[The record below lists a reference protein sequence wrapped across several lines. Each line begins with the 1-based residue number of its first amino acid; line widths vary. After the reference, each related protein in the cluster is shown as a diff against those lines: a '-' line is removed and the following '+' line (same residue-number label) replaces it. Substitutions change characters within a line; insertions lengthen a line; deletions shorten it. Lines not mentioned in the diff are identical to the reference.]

1 MDLFS
6 LCDRYIQLSTFI
18 LFLVTHFCI
27 FYIWFLPSYFDF
39 CFVGERFGV
48 QASSQ
53 KLELVTYYPS
63 PHLFYPT
70 PHPHIS
76 YTCSNS
82 LIHPNLHQSAHT
94 PILQYTRHCA
104 PCSHHL
110 YSTPQPHLHQQLHP
124 LLHDP
129 CTNLSQSRREWALLF
144 IIERS
149 LCSNPPQTEEFHNIL
164 SEP

>member
-82 LIHPNLHQSAHT
+82 LIHPNLHQSAH
-94 PILQYTRHCA
+94 YTYPYLTVHK
-104 PCSHHL
+104 
-110 YSTPQPHLHQQLHP
+110 T
-124 LLHDP
+124 
-129 CTNLSQSRREWALLF
+129 
-144 IIERS
+144 
-149 LCSNPPQTEEFHNIL
+149 LCSLQPPSVLYTVAAPPPATSSSAPRPMHKFVPVKKGVGTPLYNRAIAL
-164 SEP
+164 F